1 MIAESS
7 DIIVKQFE
15 LCTTGGASTLH
26 PVGATEQVIGD
37 LSRDRSAGI
46 ADHHH
51 LAGHDLFTIDETGI
65 VGRSF
70 STPATR
76 LDLNLRAPV
85 GQLHEPRRT
94 GEHYALKSGEQTK
107 GVDVDPD
114 LVDHSGE
121 LLALE
126 RLVELSF
133 VANHGTDMTQRL
145 SPLADELEK
154 VCARFDEL
162 CLSRNTK
169 AARYPTLTA
178 VKACHQDGG
187 EPAGPQI
194 VMDLQRLGGLP

>member
-1 MIAESS
+1 MVTGSG
-7 DIIVKQFE
+7 DIIVEQFE
-15 LCTTGGASTLH
+15 LCTPSGAGTLH

-51 LAGHDLFTIDETGI
+51 LAGHDLFAIDETGV

-76 LDLNLRAPV
+76 LDLNLCAPV

-94 GEHYALKSGEQTK
+94 GEHYALKSGEQTE

-114 LVDHSGE
+114 LIDHSGE

-126 RLVELSF
+126 RLVKLPF
-133 VANHGTDMTQRL
+133 VAYHRVDMTQRL
-145 SPLADELEK
+145 GPLTDKLK
-154 VCARFDEL
+154 QVRARFDEF
-162 CLSRNTK
+162 CLRRNTE
-169 AARYPTLTA
+169 AARHPA
-178 VKACHQDGG
+178 VAAIESCHQESG

-194 VMDLQRLGGLP
+194 VMDLQRLG